1 MNLTPDQNVF
11 LEYGFIKINAT
22 LVFSWAVMAILLIVS
37 ILVTR
42 KLSTGPKVSRWQIL
56 LETIVGA
63 IRKQIKDIIGEK
75 PGIIFPFVATLFL
88 FVGVSNLLTVVPYY
102 EPPTSSFSVAAALAV
117 TVFLSTPVF
126 GIIKAGVGPFFK
138 HYIEPSPVMLPFNI
152 ISEVSRTLALAVRL
166 FGNMLSGTMIA
177 GVLLSIA
184 PLFFPLIMQALGLI
198 IGMIQ
203 AYIFAALSAVYIG
216 SATVSQEKTA
226 DKNKELKQR
235 WKKKKSKE

>member
-1 MNLTPDQNVF
+1 MNLTPDQNVLF
-11 LEYGFIKINAT
+11 ELGFIKINAT
-22 LVFSWAVMAILLIVS
+22 LLFSWGVMALLVIIS

-42 KLSTGPKVSRWQIL
+42 KLSTGPKISRWQNM
-56 LETIVGA
+56 LETIVVT
-63 IRKQIKDIIGEK
+63 IRKQIKDIIGEN

-88 FVGVSNLLTVVPYY
+88 FVGVSNLLTIVPYY
-102 EPPTSSFSVAAALAV
+102 EPPTSSFSVTAALAV

-126 GIIKAGVGPFFK
+126 GIIKAGVGPFLK

-166 FGNMLSGTMIA
+166 FGNMLSGTMIV

-184 PLFFPLIMQALGLI
+184 PLFFPLIMRVLGLI
-198 IGMIQ
+198 IGLIQ

-216 SATVSQEKTA
+216 SATEAHEKTA
-226 DKNKELKQR
+226 EKNKE
-235 WKKKKSKE
+235 KKKKKEKKS